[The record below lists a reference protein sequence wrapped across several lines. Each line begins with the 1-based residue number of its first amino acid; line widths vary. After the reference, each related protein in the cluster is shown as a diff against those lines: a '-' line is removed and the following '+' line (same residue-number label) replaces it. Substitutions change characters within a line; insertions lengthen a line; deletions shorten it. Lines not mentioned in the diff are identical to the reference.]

1 MAIQQEFVA
10 LNPSHFDVKAFD
22 CGKPDMNQ
30 YLARFA
36 AKNIG
41 LKLSMTW
48 VLPSEEMVTDQKA
61 PIAAYYTLASC
72 TVTREEIPT
81 DTRLPDYPVP
91 VVLLARLAVDH
102 RFQGQRL
109 GEKTLVSALR
119 NSITLTERGL
129 PATGLILDV
138 LNEDALAFYRKF
150 DLFQPLTEDPM
161 RLFVPMNIVQQIQ
174 VV

>member
-1 MAIQQEFVA
+1 MAVQQEFVA
-10 LNPSHFDVKAFD
+10 LNPSHFDVKAFN
-22 CGKPDMNQ
+22 CGKPDMDT

-48 VLPSEEMVTDQKA
+48 VLPGDDMVVGKKT

-81 DTRLPDYPVP
+81 DERLPGYPVH

-102 RFQGQRL
+102 RSQGQRI

-119 NSITLTERGL
+119 HSVTLTERGL
-129 PATGLILDV
+129 PAMGLILDV
-138 LNEDALAFYRKF
+138 LDEDALAFYQRF
-150 DLFQPLTEDPM
+150 DLFQPFTGDPM
-161 RLFVPMNIVQQIQ
+161 RLFVPMRVVEQI
-174 VV
+174 

>member
-1 MAIQQEFVA
+1 LAIQQEFVA

-22 CGKPDMNQ
+22 CGKPDMNT

-36 AKNIG
+36 AKNMG

-48 VLPSEEMVTDQKA
+48 VLPGDDMVVGKKT

-81 DTRLPDYPVP
+81 DERLPGYPVP

-102 RFQGQRL
+102 RSQGRRI
-109 GEKTLVSALR
+109 GDKTLVSALR
-119 NSITLTERGL
+119 HSVTLTERGL
-129 PATGLILDV
+129 PAMGLILDV
-138 LNEDALAFYRKF
+138 LDEDALAFYQRF
-150 DLFQPLTEDPM
+150 DLFQPFTDDPM
-161 RLFVPMNIVQQIQ
+161 RPFIPMRVAEQI
-174 VV
+174 

>member
-22 CGKPDMNQ
+22 CGKADMNA
-30 YLARFA
+30 YLSLFA
-36 AKNIG
+36 AKNMG

-48 VLPSEEMVTDQKA
+48 VLPGDELVMGKKT

-72 TVTREEIPT
+72 TVCREEIPT
-81 DTRLPDYPVP
+81 DERLPGYPVP

-119 NSITLTERGL
+119 HSATLTERGL
-129 PATGLILDV
+129 PAMGLTLDV
-138 LNEDALAFYRKF
+138 LDDDALTFYQRF
-150 DLFQPLTEDPM
+150 DLFQPFTDDPM
-161 RLFVPMNIVQQIQ
+161 RLFVPLKVVQQI
-174 VV
+174 

>member
-1 MAIQQEFVA
+1 MAVQQEFIV

-22 CGKPDMNQ
+22 CGKPDMNS

-36 AKNIG
+36 AKNMG

-48 VLPSEEMVTDQKA
+48 VLPGDVLVMGKKT
-61 PIAAYYTLASC
+61 PITAYYTLASC
-72 TVTREEIPT
+72 TVSREEIPT
-81 DTRLPDYPVP
+81 DERLPGYPVP

-119 NSITLTERGL
+119 HSVTLTERGL
-129 PATGLILDV
+129 PAMGLILDV
-138 LNEDALAFYRKF
+138 LDEDALAFYQRF
-150 DLFQPLTEDPM
+150 DLFQPFTNDPM
-161 RLFVPMNIVQQIQ
+161 RLLVPMKVVEQI
-174 VV
+174 

>member
-10 LNPSHFDVKAFD
+10 LNPSHFDVKTFD
-22 CGKPDMNQ
+22 CGKPDMNT

-36 AKNIG
+36 AKNMG

-48 VLPSEEMVTDQKA
+48 VLPGDDMVVGKKT

-72 TVTREEIPT
+72 TVTRGEIPT
-81 DTRLPDYPVP
+81 DERLPGYPVP

-102 RFQGQRL
+102 RSQGRRI

-119 NSITLTERGL
+119 HSVTLTERGL
-129 PATGLILDV
+129 PVMGLILDV
-138 LNEDALAFYRKF
+138 LDEDALAFYQRF
-150 DLFQPLTEDPM
+150 DLFQPFNGNPM
-161 RLFVPMNIVQQIQ
+161 RLLVPMRVMEEI
-174 VV
+174 

>member
-1 MAIQQEFVA
+1 MTIQQEFVA

-48 VLPSEEMVTDQKA
+48 VLPGDEKITGRKA

-81 DTRLPDYPVP
+81 DTRLPGYPLP
-91 VVLLARLAVDH
+91 VVLLARLAVDR

-109 GEKTLVSALR
+109 GEKALVSALR
-119 NSITLTERGL
+119 HSISLTERGL
-129 PATGLILDV
+129 PAIGLILDV
-138 LNEDALAFYRKF
+138 LDEDALAFYQRF
-150 DLFQPLTEDPM
+150 DLFQPFMDDPM
-161 RLFVPMNIVQQIQ
+161 RLFVPMNIVAQI
-174 VV
+174 

>member
-22 CGKPDMNQ
+22 CGKPDMNS

-36 AKNIG
+36 AKNMG

-48 VLPSEEMVTDQKA
+48 VLPGDELVMGEKT
-61 PIAAYYTLASC
+61 PIAAYYTLATC
-72 TVTREEIPT
+72 TVSREEIPT
-81 DTRLPDYPVP
+81 DERLPGYPVP

-102 RFQGQRL
+102 RFQGQRV

-119 NSITLTERGL
+119 HSVTLTERGL
-129 PATGLILDV
+129 PAMGLILDV
-138 LNEDALAFYRKF
+138 LDDDALAFYQRF
-150 DLFQPLTEDPM
+150 DLFQPFTNDPM
-161 RLFVPMNIVQQIQ
+161 RLFVPMKVVEQI
-174 VV
+174 

>member
-1 MAIQQEFVA
+1 MAIQQDFVA

-22 CGKPDMNQ
+22 CGKPDMNS

-48 VLPSEEMVTDQKA
+48 VLPGNELVMGEKT
-61 PIAAYYTLASC
+61 PIAAYYTLASY
-72 TVTREEIPT
+72 TVSREEIPT
-81 DTRLPDYPVP
+81 DERLPGYPVP

-109 GEKTLVSALR
+109 GEKALVSALR
-119 NSITLTERGL
+119 YSVTLTERGL
-129 PATGLILDV
+129 PAMGLILDV
-138 LNEDALAFYRKF
+138 VDEDALAFYQRF
-150 DLFQPLTEDPM
+150 DLFQPFTDDPM
-161 RLFVPMNIVQQIQ
+161 RLFVPMRVVEQI
-174 VV
+174 

>member
-1 MAIQQEFVA
+1 MAIQQDFVA

-22 CGKPDMNQ
+22 CGKPDMNS

-48 VLPSEEMVTDQKA
+48 VLPGNELVMGEKT

-72 TVTREEIPT
+72 TVSREEIPT
-81 DTRLPDYPVP
+81 DERLPGYPVP

-109 GEKTLVSALR
+109 GEKALVSALR
-119 NSITLTERGL
+119 HSVTLTERGL
-129 PATGLILDV
+129 PAMGLILDV
-138 LNEDALAFYRKF
+138 VDEDALAFYQRF
-150 DLFQPLTEDPM
+150 DLFQPFTDDPM
-161 RLFVPMNIVQQIQ
+161 RLFVPMRVVEQI
-174 VV
+174 

>member
-10 LNPSHFDVKAFD
+10 LSPRHFDVKAFD
-22 CGKPDMNQ
+22 CGKPGMNS

-48 VLPSEEMVTDQKA
+48 VLPGDELLMEQKT

-72 TVTREEIPT
+72 TVSREEIPT
-81 DTRLPDYPVP
+81 DERLPGYPVP
-91 VVLLARLAVDH
+91 VVLMAHLAVDQ
-102 RFQGQRL
+102 RFQGQGV

-119 NSITLTERGL
+119 HSVTLTERGL
-129 PATGLILDV
+129 PAIGLVLDV
-138 LNEDALAFYRKF
+138 LDEDALAFYRRF
-150 DLFQPLTEDPM
+150 DLFQTFTDDPM
-161 RLFVPMNIVQQIQ
+161 RLFVPMK
-174 VV
+174 VVEKI

>member
-1 MAIQQEFVA
+1 LTVQQEFVA

-22 CGKPDMNQ
+22 CGKPDMNS

-36 AKNIG
+36 AKNMG

-48 VLPSEEMVTDQKA
+48 VLPGEELVMGEKT

-72 TVTREEIPT
+72 TVYREEIPT
-81 DTRLPDYPVP
+81 DERLPGYPVP
-91 VVLLARLAVDH
+91 VVLLARLAVDQ

-119 NSITLTERGL
+119 HSVTLADRGL
-129 PATGLILDV
+129 PAIGLILDV
-138 LNEDALAFYRKF
+138 LDEDALAFYERF
-150 DLFQPLTEDPM
+150 ELFQPFTDDPM
-161 RLFVPMNIVQQIQ
+161 RLFVPMK
-174 VV
+174 VVEKI